1 MTLLRAVLQKITR
14 KKAAGNEADML
25 MPFTLVQERYATL
38 QQLQSNRQILE
49 VIPANQHRSYQSMI
63 IAIDPDR
70 NVLWLDDLFPAQDFL
85 EVGDDITVRHHRNGE
100 VLTFTTPVIAWGSR
114 FGASGIAVVLPERA
128 EYQPRRISPRCDLS
142 NHTPITAK
150 IRLMGQDACY
160 GTVKDLS
167 GSGLCVMVPG
177 NLLGQLHRDTVL
189 PLCEVRL
196 NKDLH
201 IYCRAR
207 VRAFRLCREPYRATR
222 ISLEF
227 VDLQPRRQQQLQAFV
242 DRLTPG
248 YLSASRAA

>member
-1 MTLLRAVLQKITR
+1 MTLLRAVLQKLTT
-14 KKAAGNEADML
+14 KTLTGSEAQHVAPLAAAHEG
-25 MPFTLVQERYATL
+25 YATL
-38 QQLQSNRQILE
+38 QQLPANRQILE
-49 VIPANQHRSYQSMI
+49 VVPAGQHRSYQSMI
-63 IAIDPDR
+63 IAIDVER
-70 NVLWLDDLFPAQDFL
+70 NLLWMDDLFPEQNFL
-85 EVGDDITVRHHRNGE
+85 ETGDEITVRHHRNGE
-100 VLTFTTPVIAWGSR
+100 VLTFTTPIIAWGSR
-114 FGASGIAVVLPERA
+114 FGASGIAVVLPENVR
-128 EYQPRRISPRCDLS
+128 YQPRRMSPRCDLS

-167 GSGLCVMVPG
+167 GAGLCVLVPG
-177 NLLGQLHRDTVL
+177 NLLNQLHRDTAV
-189 PLCEVRL
+189 PLCEVHL
-196 NKDLH
+196 SKELH

-248 YLSASRAA
+248 CIADSRAA